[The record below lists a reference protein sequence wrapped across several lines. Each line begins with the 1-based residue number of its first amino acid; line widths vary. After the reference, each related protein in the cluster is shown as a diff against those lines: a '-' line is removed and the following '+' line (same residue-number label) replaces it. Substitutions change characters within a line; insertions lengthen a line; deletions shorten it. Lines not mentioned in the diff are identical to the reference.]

1 MYKDFKVVKT
11 QIYPLGVYFRHA
23 GLHIAAVHR
32 RIHTEDSAEFGIIL
46 YDRKHRGG
54 VRIPFPE
61 ESRVGSVYAML
72 LEGYQ
77 NREFSYLFYCGER
90 VWQDPYCR
98 KIECNTKYGVPGK
111 GLLRCMVPDENY
123 DWEQDRAPGIPYE
136 NVVLYAL
143 HVRGFTKHRSSGVV
157 HKGTYAGITEKIS
170 YLKELGITS
179 VLLMPAYEFDEIQ
192 VQENAQAFLSM
203 EQAAVSY
210 KQPVG
215 PAAGEAEAASGMG
228 KRELPYKINYWGYRR
243 GMYYSPKGAYSYSQD
258 AVTECKDMVKALHR
272 EGIEVLMQFYFPT
285 EVVPVEMLDVLKYWK
300 VAYHIDGF
308 HVMGVD
314 LPIGLFAAEP
324 LLSDTKLLTIQQY
337 SPMATEPAA
346 LSRNIGWLSEAFQY
360 DVRRLLK
367 GDDSMVSQF
376 IFHVRNNRPETG
388 IINYI
393 AKWDGFR
400 LADLVSYDRKHNED
414 NGEDNRDGTDYNCSW
429 NCGVEGKSRR
439 KTVLQLRRKQMQNA
453 MTLVFLAQGTPLLYS
468 GDEFGNTQNG
478 NNNPYCQD
486 NDTTWVKWNQMES
499 GGELLAYTKMLIRL
513 RREHPI
519 LHSAMPLKGMDT
531 LSCGYPDIS
540 FHGKEAWRPDT
551 SPASRSIGIMYCGYY
566 GEIDGRR
573 DEDFIYFG
581 VNLYWQSHVLGLPTL
596 PRGKVWKLY
605 ASTDT
610 QERTDKK
617 EEQQAERKQDG
628 QLSGSVE
635 ENLLKITIPPRTVMV
650 YTTEDC
656 PVAEISNKQRRRR
669 GSALPGRKTD
679 NVSARGV

>member
-308 HVMGVD
+308 HVLGVD

>member
-617 EEQQAERKQDG
+617 EEQPAERKQDG